1 MKLHG
6 IFAPLTAPFA
16 VDGSL
21 ALDRLRENVAKYNLT
36 GLAGYVVNGST
47 GESVLLTWPEIYRQ
61 WETVL
66 EAAATGKILIAGTAA
81 ESTAETIEHT
91 KAAAAMGY
99 QCALVRTPSYF
110 KPQMN
115 EVTLGE
121 HFLRVAD
128 ASPIPL
134 LIYSIPQFTGVNV
147 EAPLV
152 ARLAEHP
159 NIAGMKDSS
168 GNLLGITEIIEAT
181 PLKFQMLV
189 GSAATLYPSIAIGA
203 CGAILGLACALPEL
217 CVSLYDAARAGESV
231 RARKIQQQLLLPS
244 KMIVSRYS
252 VPGLK
257 YALDRLGYYGGPPRP
272 PLLPIDEAARHEIDS
287 TLAALSTP
295 AAAS

>member
-1 MKLHG
+1 M
-6 IFAPLTAPFA
+6 TTPFA
-16 VDGSL
+16 ADGSL
-21 ALDRLRENVAKYNLT
+21 ALDRLRENVGKYNLT
-36 GLAGYVVNGST
+36 GLAGYVINGST

-61 WETVL
+61 WQTVL
-66 EAAATGKILIAGTAA
+66 ESAATGKILIAGTAA

-91 KAAAAMGY
+91 KEAARMGY
-99 QCALVRTPSYF
+99 QAALVRTPSYF
-110 KPQMN
+110 KPSMN

-128 ASPIPL
+128 ASPVPL

-159 NIAGMKDSS
+159 NIVGMKDSS

-189 GSAATLYPSIAIGA
+189 GSASTLYPSITIGA

-217 CVSLYDAARAGESV
+217 CVQLYDAARAGEAE
-231 RARKIQQQLLLPS
+231 RARKIQQQLLRPS
-244 KMIVSRYS
+244 KAFVSRYS

-272 PLLPIDEAARHEIDS
+272 PLLPIDEAARREIDAALAG
-287 TLAALSTP
+287 LAAHT
-295 AAAS
+295 AAS